1 MAEVGISGE
10 EDSFDLDNYRL
21 RTIANCTDD
30 ELARARQR
38 IVDLTR
44 KGVIKPNAFD
54 PLDQNR
60 KLRWPQPVPRDAPR

>member
-1 MAEVGISGE
+1 MAEVGIPGE
-10 EDSFDLDNYRL
+10 EDAYDLDGYSL

-38 IVDLTR
+38 IADLTQ

-60 KLRWPQPVPRDAPR
+60 KLRWPQPVPRGART